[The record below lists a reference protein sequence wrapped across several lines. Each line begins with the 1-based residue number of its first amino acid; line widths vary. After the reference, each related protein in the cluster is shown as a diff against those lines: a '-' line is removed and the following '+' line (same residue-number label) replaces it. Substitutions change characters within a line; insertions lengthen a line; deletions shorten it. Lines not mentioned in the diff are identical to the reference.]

1 MSHLNTKNREAEVL
15 RQLIGE
21 MRETLPPSIN
31 SERISAVLVE
41 TIEAEK
47 RTRPAQTHG
56 TGASQWLVF
65 AAAAAFV
72 VVMLSQQGA
81 GQDPSTDGDRRASIS
96 AQAVDLRTVPSQ
108 QADGEGVP
116 VYRVAALRAG
126 VVVESQAEPV
136 RFRLDGVVTWTLAP
150 KTRVRVRTVKTAPH
164 EIVLERGSV
173 FAEVKP
179 QLGSNELNETFAVI
193 AGTSRVAVH
202 GTVFSV
208 QRDGDRVLVEV
219 TRGAVSVGP
228 VAARGPTTGRLLV
241 GPARAAFTTEQGRLA
256 ADQSFPVA
264 HAPAGADLDQEAA
277 PVSDQL
283 QPVAASPSEPD
294 ASSARVTLPR
304 TRPVMAAR
312 DVETDADGDDADA
325 VDDARDNEPD
335 ARDREAEL
343 DPPAE
348 PKMSIDQARAM
359 VLACLNSNRD
369 GGQPSDLQVTVS
381 SEVSVKLDDAGKIR
395 AVRFSPPLKPSLQQ
409 HWGGA
414 LFGQRLDAQG
424 AASFR
429 IHFAPH

>member
-1 MSHLNTKNREAEVL
+1 MSQLNTKNREAEVL

-31 SERISAVLVE
+31 SERISAMLVE

-47 RTRPAQTHG
+47 RARPAQTHG
-56 TGASQWLVF
+56 TGASHWLVF

-81 GQDPSTDGDRRASIS
+81 GRDPSTDGGRRASIS
-96 AQAVDLRTVPSQ
+96 AQAVDLRTVPYQ

-116 VYRVAALRAG
+116 VYRVAALRSG
-126 VVVESQAEPV
+126 VVVESQTEPV

-150 KTRVRVRTVKTAPH
+150 KTRVRVRSMSAPH

-179 QLGSNELNETFAVI
+179 QLGSDELNETFAVI

-208 QRDGDRVLVEV
+208 QRDGDRVIVEV

-256 ADQSFPVA
+256 ADQSLPVA
-264 HAPAGADLDQEAA
+264 HVPAGADLAQEAA
-277 PVSDQL
+277 PVRDQP
-283 QPVAASPSEPD
+283 QPVAASPSESD
-294 ASSARVTLPR
+294 ASSVRVALPT

-312 DVETDADGDDADA
+312 DVETDADDAGA

-335 ARDREAEL
+335 ARDRKAEL
-343 DPPAE
+343 EPPAE

-369 GGQPSDLQVTVS
+369 AGQPSDLQVTVS

-409 HWGGA
+409 HCGGA
-414 LFGQRLDAQG
+414 LFGQRPD
-424 AASFR
+424 
-429 IHFAPH
+429 

>member
-1 MSHLNTKNREAEVL
+1 VSHLNTKNREAEVL

-21 MRETLPPSIN
+21 MRETVPPSID
-31 SERISAVLVE
+31 SERISAMLVE

-47 RTRPAQTHG
+47 RTRPAQLHG
-56 TGASQWLVF
+56 SGASQWLVF

-81 GQDPSTDGDRRASIS
+81 GQDPSTDAGRYASS
-96 AQAVDLRTVPSQ
+96 AAQAVDLSTVPYQ
-108 QADGEGVP
+108 QAAGEGVP
-116 VYRVAALRAG
+116 VYRVAALRSG
-126 VVVESQAEPV
+126 VVVQSETEPV

-150 KTRVRVRTVKTAPH
+150 KTRVRVKTVTTPH
-164 EIVLERGSV
+164 EIVLESGSV
-173 FAEVKP
+173 YAEVKP
-179 QLGSNELNETFAVI
+179 QLGSDELNETFAVI

-208 QRDGDRVLVEV
+208 QRDGDRVVVEV

-228 VAARGPTTGRLLV
+228 VASRGPTTGRLLV

-256 ADQSFPVA
+256 ADQSSPVA
-264 HAPAGADLDQEAA
+264 HLVAGADEAQK
-277 PVSDQL
+277 PVSVDEPL
-283 QPVAASPSEPD
+283 QPAVASPTSPSDPD
-294 ASSARVTLPR
+294 VASARLALP
-304 TRPVMAAR
+304 TVRPATGAQDVDSDAA
-312 DVETDADGDDADA
+312 GDD
-325 VDDARDNEPD
+325 VDDARDDEPAPSD
-335 ARDREAEL
+335 SKAEL
-343 DPPAE
+343 DAPTE

-359 VLACLNSNRD
+359 VLACLNRNRD
-369 GGQPSDLQVTVS
+369 SDQPSDLQVTVS

-409 HWGGA
+409 HCGGA

-429 IHFAPH
+429 IHFAPR